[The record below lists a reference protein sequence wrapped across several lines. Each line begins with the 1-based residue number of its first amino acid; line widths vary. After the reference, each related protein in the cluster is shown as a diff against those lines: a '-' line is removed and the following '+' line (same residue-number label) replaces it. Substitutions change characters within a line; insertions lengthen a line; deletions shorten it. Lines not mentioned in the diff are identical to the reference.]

1 VYSPKPKT
9 SNAIAKFFAGCPD
22 NAFQKVQGGMDPFS
36 IGQRFGAILRNG
48 SKLLVV
54 GFFASMLG
62 EYCMSFQET

>member
-1 VYSPKPKT
+1 M
-9 SNAIAKFFAGCPD
+9 KFFAGCPD

-54 GFFASMLG
+54 GFCASMLG
-62 EYCMSFQET
+62 EAQFSVWDAG